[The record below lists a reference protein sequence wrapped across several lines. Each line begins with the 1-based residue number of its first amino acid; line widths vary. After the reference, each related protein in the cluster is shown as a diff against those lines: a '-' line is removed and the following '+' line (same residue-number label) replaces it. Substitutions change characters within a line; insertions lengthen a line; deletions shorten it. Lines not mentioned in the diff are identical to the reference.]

1 MSNQLPTKKAAN
13 PKPFSR
19 IREAREALLAQAEEL
34 IELYIKNAKNAMAA
48 GDYESA
54 SNSLKWL
61 IEHIPAQDGVT
72 LIARGIDQGKPDEG
86 NKGPVVQIGIQLGGV
101 TPKELPPA
109 VEVIDIEPNE

>member
-1 MSNQLPTKKAAN
+1 MSNQLPIKKAAN

-19 IREAREALLAQAEEL
+19 IREAREALIAQADEL
-34 IELYIKNAKNAMAA
+34 MKLYIKNAKDAIAD
-48 GDYESA
+48 GEREIA

-109 VEVIDIEPNE
+109 VEVIDITEEK